1 MLRPGKLVTHSMD
14 RRFKSWSGRR
24 GARGCIV
31 LLVCVVL
38 GLTLGVAVLFAALA
52 PSFAGPRSYATWR
65 SPESVAIGDLNGDG
79 RLDLAVANNGLNDDG
94 KIVSVL
100 LNKHD
105 GTFRAR
111 RDYTTGRGPLSVAI
125 GDLNGDRKPDLVT
138 ANNYANTV
146 SVLTN
151 RGNGSF
157 KAKRDYATGR
167 GAYFVAIGDLN
178 GDRKPDLAVAN
189 ADANSVSVF
198 INRGHGGFARRHNYA
213 TGSAPVSVAIGDLNG
228 DRKPD
233 LAVANN
239 GGDTNA
245 VSVLANRGDGSFKAK
260 RDYATGR
267 GPGSVAIGDLNG
279 DGKPDLATANDAA
292 NSVSVLA
299 NRGNGSFRAKRDYRT
314 GRAPFSVAIG
324 DLNGDRK
331 PDLATANFGTDDNL
345 GHTVSVLANRGGGSF
360 RAKRDY
366 ATGRRP
372 LSVAIGD
379 LNGDHKPDLATAS
392 AYADTVSVLVNATG
406 LCGMPDVR
414 GKTLRAARRAIV
426 RADCRVG
433 MIRRAYS
440 KKVTRGRVISQQPAS
455 GRVLPGGGKVNVVVS
470 RGRKPS

>member
-1 MLRPGKLVTHSMD
+1 MLRPGKLVTHGMG
-14 RRFKSWSGRR
+14 RRFDGCSKRF
-24 GARGCIV
+24 GARACIV
-31 LLVCVVL
+31 LLAC
-38 GLTLGVAVLFAALA
+38 GIALTLGVAALFAASV
-52 PSFAGPRSYATWR
+52 PSFAGPRSYATGR

-79 RLDLAVANNGLNDDG
+79 RPDLAAANAGLNVDG
-94 KIVSVL
+94 KTVSVL

-105 GTFRAR
+105 GSFKAK
-111 RDYTTGRGPLSVAI
+111 RDYATGRGPVSVAI
-125 GDLNGDRKPDLVT
+125 GDLNGDRKPDLAT
-138 ANNYANTV
+138 ADNYANTV
-146 SVLTN
+146 SVLAN
-151 RGNGSF
+151 RGDGSF
-157 KAKRDYATGR
+157 RAKRDYATGR

-178 GDRKPDLAVAN
+178 GDRRPDLVTAN
-189 ADANSVSVF
+189 ADADSVSVF
-198 INRGHGGFARRHNYA
+198 INRGDGGFARRHSYA

-245 VSVLANRGDGSFKAK
+245 VSVLTNRGDGSFKAK
-260 RDYATGR
+260 RDYATGAS
-267 GPGSVAIGDLNG
+267 PVSVAIGDLNG
-279 DGKPDLATANDAA
+279 DGKPDLATANDAGS
-292 NSVSVLA
+292 SVSVLA
-299 NRGNGSFRAKRDYRT
+299 NRGNGSFRAKRDYTT
-314 GRAPFSVAIG
+314 GAAPFSVAIG

-331 PDLATANFGTDDNL
+331 PDLATANFGTDDHP

-392 AYADTVSVLVNATG
+392 AYADTISVLANATG

-414 GKTLRAARRAIV
+414 GKTLRAAKRAIV

-433 MIRRAYS
+433 MIRGAYS
-440 KKVTRGRVISQQPAS
+440 KNVTHGRVISQQPAS
-455 GRVLPGGGKVNVVVS
+455 GRVLPKRGKVNLVVS
-470 RGRKPS
+470 RGRKHS